1 MINKKSVIILLIT
14 LFFIINNMTQET
26 SKDIIVYTIID
37 DKYKVI
43 GEFESIDLAF
53 RFPPQ
58 DEIPTILPEE
68 TQIAFVLKNGWL
80 KFNDELL
87 KENQLV
93 TRSPRFNIALDL
105 IDGVNKE
112 SQVGRLDIIRC
123 MLDSFVDGNAEGV
136 AEKIQFIPE
145 TLEEFK
151 QRVK

>member
-1 MINKKSVIILLIT
+1 MLIT

-37 DKYKVI
+37 DKYKII
-43 GEFESIDLAF
+43 GEFKSIDLAF
-53 RFPPQ
+53 RFSPQ
-58 DEIPTILPEE
+58 DEIPTTLPEE

-93 TRSPRFNIALDL
+93 TRSSRFNIALDL
-105 IDGVNKE
+105 IDDVNKE

-123 MLDSFVDGNAEGV
+123 MLDSFVDGNPEGV